1 MVYTYKYNTDYD
13 PAFPVVEVEIGRGGQ
28 PIKVTLSALI
38 DSGADATMIPLRYL
52 KQIGARKSGQRQMRA
67 ITGKSHE
74 VDMYIVSLEM
84 AGYLVGR
91 LPVIADR
98 QNEEMIV
105 GRDVLN
111 HFVVTLNGLASMVE
125 VSQ

>member
-1 MVYTYKYNTDYD
+1 MVYTYEYDTDYD
-13 PAFPVVEVEIGRGGQ
+13 PAFPVVEVEIGRVGQ
-28 PIKVTLSALI
+28 PMKLTLFALI
-38 DSGADATMIPLRYL
+38 DYGADATIIPLRYL
-52 KQIGARKSGQRQMRA
+52 KQIGARKAGQRQMRA
-67 ITGKSHE
+67 ITGQSHE
-74 VDMYIVSLEM
+74 VDMYVVSLEM
-84 AGYLVGR
+84 AGHLTGR

-98 QNEEMIV
+98 QNVEMIV